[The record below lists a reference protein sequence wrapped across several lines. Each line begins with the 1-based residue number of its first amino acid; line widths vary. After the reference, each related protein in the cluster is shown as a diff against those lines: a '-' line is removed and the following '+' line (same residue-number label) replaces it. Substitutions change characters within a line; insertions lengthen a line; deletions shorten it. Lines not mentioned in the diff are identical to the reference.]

1 MPESLAPYLFGIAA
15 LFVAA
20 FVYPYLGYPLVLR
33 ALPRRPFADAV
44 RDDDAPLPSAAL
56 LMCAYNEEASLPAKI
71 DNLRA
76 MKAEVPE
83 LSIFAYSDCSSDAT
97 AQLLEGA
104 SDILTPVIGTT
115 RAGKVLGMQ
124 KLIART
130 DAEVAV
136 FTDANVMID
145 PGSLTTMLRYFRDPA
160 VGAVATTLV
169 YEEEDDDGSVTA
181 KVGGAYWRLEEHI
194 KQLESASGSMM
205 GADGA
210 FFARRRAGYPA
221 IPSELVDDMAV
232 SLGVLF
238 DDMRCVSA
246 PDVIGR
252 ERSVANRD
260 EEFRRK
266 RRIACGSYST
276 YRYLKP
282 QMRAMSFLDRFK
294 FFSHKIMRWWGAAY
308 LLIAAV
314 AIVAGLA
321 LTDAGAWAIPALA
334 VGAAVF
340 VLLGRQNVKGIGAL
354 YEILLAVLA
363 TGLGVL
369 ESFRGKRYQTWEPAK
384 TR

>member
-1 MPESLAPYLFGIAA
+1 MPDTVSLVLFGLAG
-15 LFVAA
+15 LFLLA
-20 FVYPYLGYPLVLR
+20 FVYPYLIYPVVLR
-33 ALPRRPFADAV
+33 ALPKRALAAAT

-71 DNLRA
+71 ENLRA
-76 MKAEVPE
+76 MKSEVPDLE
-83 LSIFAYSDCSSDAT
+83 IFAYSDCSSDQT
-97 AQLLEGA
+97 AQLLEAA

-145 PGSLTTMLRYFRDPA
+145 PGSLTRMLRYFRDPD

-181 KVGGAYWRLEEHI
+181 QVGGAYWRLEEHI

-210 FFARRRAGYPA
+210 FFARRRADYPA

-238 DDMRCVSA
+238 DGLRCISA

-276 YRYLKP
+276 YRYLRP
-282 QMRAMSFLDRFK
+282 NWGRLSMLDRFK

-308 LLIAAV
+308 LLIAALCTTTGLV
-314 AIVAGLA
+314 TAGIGHWA
-321 LTDAGAWAIPALA
+321 LPALGMAAGAF
-334 VGAAVF
+334 VF
-340 VLLGRQNVKGIGAL
+340 LGRRNVKGVGAI
-354 YEILLAVLA
+354 YEILLAVVA